1 MAVVLMPVLRR
12 MWVHR
17 HAADGIF
24 HNVTGGGVRRVIA
37 MVVGV

>member
-12 MWVHR
+12 MRVHR

-24 HNVTGGGVRRVIA
+24 HNVIGGGVRRVIA